1 MDFDCMSDGTVVPD
15 MSVNDLPDD
24 VVICLLNSHG
34 SYGLRVPPHIA
45 VGSIQSRRRWEYRLC
60 IDALGSL
67 HRWQTWRHAD
77 TGWYTSHGS
86 LITRGEAHWI
96 ITNNSPVHP
105 LLRLPDG
112 L

>member
-1 MDFDCMSDGTVVPD
+1 MDFDAMSDGTVVPG

-24 VVICLLNSHG
+24 AVICLLDRHG
-34 SYGLRVPPHIA
+34 RFGVRVPPHIA
-45 VGSIQSRRRWEYRLC
+45 VSSSQSRRRWEYRLYV
-60 IDALGSL
+60 DASGSH

-77 TGWYTSHGS
+77 TGWYSDHGS
-86 LITRGEAHWI
+86 PITRGEAQWI
-96 ITNNSPVHP
+96 IANNSPVHP